1 MSPDEV
7 RDALDDVRATLSPEN
22 VEFLRKRGAAKLQ
35 QQPAAAGPKAAAPA
49 AGHHAHERRRA
60 RGGLRGA
67 ASDRTRQARLDGRG
81 R

>member
-22 VEFLRKRGAAKLQ
+22 VEFCGSAAPRNSNDRGCRR
-35 QQPAAAGPKAAAPA
+35 PKAAAPA

-60 RGGLRGA
+60 RRGLRGA
-67 ASDRTRQARLDGRG
+67 ASNRAGQARLDGRG